1 MQPWIPA
8 LPTPPTASA
17 TPSKDKSEKTEKVKG
32 RQSGKGAKGGQSKG
46 SLQTVTIDPEATPD
60 LKQALDVRELF
71 HNNLVHVGWVDGIRE
86 NFVHLNERLFQSMV
100 VYFYCGTSLRH
111 LKVAKMRL

>member
-1 MQPWIPA
+1 MLCQICNAIAQGYMQPWIPA

-71 HNNLVHVGWVDGIRE
+71 HNNLVHVGWD
-86 NFVHLNERLFQSMV
+86 
-100 VYFYCGTSLRH
+100 T
-111 LKVAKMRL
+111 